1 MFEPAASTSF
11 FMLSITRRTC
21 CAKGGFGK
29 GGIGRP
35 ASRASRNARENSS
48 SKGGSPEMKIRSPW
62 RTHRLK
68 GAFVTG
74 RPAS

>member
-11 FMLSITRRTC
+11 FMLSITKRTC
-21 CAKGGFGK
+21 CANGGLGN
-29 GGIGRP
+29 GGIGNP
-35 ASRASRNARENSS
+35 FSRALRTAFENAA
-48 SKGGSPEMKIRSPW
+48 SKGGRPEMKIRSSW

-74 RPAS
+74 KSAS